1 MGESIINFGERKAAK
16 FLQFLSCGFTPGAL
30 KVKRKALGKKK
41 KTTNVTNGSSRSE
54 IFRLGVGRR
63 EGGGVYLYVC
73 VHPHTNMYP
82 YKYIY
87 IIIYKYRYIYTVL
100 R

>member
-30 KVKRKALGKKK
+30 KVKRKALEEK

-54 IFRLGVGRR
+54 IFRLGGR
-63 EGGGVYLYVC
+63 EGGGEEYICMYVYTHIPIC
-73 VHPHTNMYP
+73 IRIN
-82 YKYIY
+82 IF
-87 IIIYKYRYIYTVL
+87 I
-100 R
+100 

>member
-1 MGESIINFGERKAAK
+1 MVPAEMKSLDLASGER
-16 FLQFLSCGFTPGAL
+16 
-30 KVKRKALGKKK
+30 
-41 KTTNVTNGSSRSE
+41 
-54 IFRLGVGRR
+54 
-63 EGGGVYLYVC
+63 GGEVYLYVC

-100 R
+100 LQPFSGAISCSQFGHYRDICAKEKKGGGG